1 MKNFGKVLICC
12 AALALGTLSVQA
24 KEAYINNLRTNFLKN
39 STIIYEINMRTF
51 NAQDLDKDGIIEFE
65 EGEESGNFLNAI
77 ARLDELQANGITALH
92 VLPVTPVGKMKAMGT
107 AGSLYAI
114 SSFDTLNP
122 QIVSDKTVLTAE
134 EQAKKFIREAHDR
147 GIAVIFDV
155 PACGSYDLYLQ
166 RPELFVKDK
175 NGQPVVPADWTDV
188 RLFDSGNETKINPD
202 VLKVYKEYVDMVME
216 LGVDGIR
223 VDVAHSKPAKFWK
236 ELIDYSRQ
244 KDPQILWLAE
254 SSDSWKDSI
263 SPYTVYTPYDKLLA
277 AGFDGYYGSYFNLKN
292 WTEGKQLISHVQLN
306 QGLEKKI
313 GSPKSAIASFT
324 THDELSP
331 IIVNGRAYS
340 EMIMWLNATLPVN
353 SYFVDGFDTGD
364 RYIYFW
370 ANKKAPKTYTDD
382 DYYFVHRG
390 KIDIFNFSRKP
401 AGNDLELQKEFKSVN
416 EFKAFV
422 ATLYKK
428 GAKWKPAKVN
438 NPSVF
443 AYTISA
449 DNTTVL
455 VIGNLNFKGDSKA
468 EVFLPRFNPNADVI
482 SIQFQNAP
490 IAAKGKMKA
499 DLNAGEIE
507 VFVINNYQIK

>member
-1 MKNFGKVLICC
+1 MRFTTKFLTAVIMT
-12 AALALGTLSVQA
+12 ALSVQTA
-24 KEAYINNLRTNFLKN
+24 FCADVWVNDLRKLFLSN
-39 STIIYEINMRTF
+39 SAVIYEINLRTF
-51 NAQDLDKDGIIEFE
+51 GAQDTNKNGIIDFDD
-65 EGEESGNFLNAI
+65 GEESGNFLNAI
-77 ARLDELQANGITALH
+77 SKLDELQQKGINTIH
-92 VLPVTPVGKMKAMGT
+92 VLPITPVGKTKALGT
-107 AGSLYAI
+107 AGSLYSAL
-114 SSFDTLNP
+114 SFNTLNP
-122 QIVSDKTVLTAE
+122 QLASDKTVLPIKS
-134 EQAKKFIREAHDR
+134 QAIKFVSEAHKR
-147 GIAVIFDV
+147 NIRVIIDL
-155 PACGSYDLYLQ
+155 PSCGSYDLYMQ
-166 RPELFVKDK
+166 RPELFLKDN
-175 NGQPVVPADWTDV
+175 NGQSIVPVDWTDV
-188 RLFDSGNETKINPD
+188 RLFDAGTETAVNRN
-202 VLKVYKEYVDMVME
+202 VYNLYKEFVDMVIDI
-216 LGVDGIR
+216 GADGIR
-223 VDVAHSKPAKFWK
+223 ADVATNKPAKFWK
-236 ELIDYSRQ
+236 DLIDYSRT
-244 KDPQILWLAE
+244 KDPQFLWLAE
-254 SSDSWKDSI
+254 ASESWTEPVNANAVFTS
-263 SPYTVYTPYDKLLA
+263 YDKLLQ
-277 AGFDGYYGSYFNLKN
+277 AGFDGYYGSFFKLKDIKTGKELINLIQTARKN
-292 WTEGKQLISHVQLN
+292 TSGFTE
-306 QGLEKKI
+306 
-313 GSPKSAIASFT
+313 PKSVIASFT
-324 THDELSP
+324 THDEMSP
-331 IIVNGRAYS
+331 ILINGPKFS
-340 EMIMWLNATLPVN
+340 DMIMWLNATLPVN

-401 AGNDLELQKEFKSVN
+401 AGNDLELQKEFKSAN